1 MASAN
6 GHFYLR
12 GEIDAASAPAVQAA
26 LNDAL
31 ADDMDLLVDCT
42 DLTFIDS
49 SGIAVLVRTQQML
62 AARGHRLRIV
72 KARATIERLFQ
83 VTGLTDLL
91 HPDPGTDLSDSG

>member
-1 MASAN
+1 MPLLT
-6 GHFYLR
+6 YR
-12 GEIDAASAPAVQAA
+12 KA

-31 ADDMDLLVDCT
+31 ADDMDLLIDCT

-72 KARATIERLFQ
+72 KATATIERLFQ
-83 VTGLTDLL
+83 VTGLTELL
-91 HPDPGTDLSDSG
+91 QGSPPPDKGSKTKGG